1 MKRQTFAC
9 FLALFITAAC
19 SGCAGKAA
27 AVKPTPPPTP
37 VESVTARQGAIA
49 PSVEVAGV
57 IAPYRQVAVTANLSE
72 PLSEVDVVEG
82 QRVRAGAVLARQL
95 TDDLQAQLVSSERVV
110 AEDEARLQQTL
121 YTTVATTAQNA
132 TSVAAAAQS
141 LHEAQTNLSGA
152 ETDLKRY
159 QSLASQGY
167 LPAQTLDQ
175 QRVVVLTD
183 QQAVAAAQATLA
195 SARANDSA
203 NGNGQNSGAQQQD
216 IEAARAAVDA
226 AQASVAQLKAEIA
239 RSVIVAPVAGVV
251 DSVNANPGE
260 YPSGRQLFTIE
271 QNTDVYAIL
280 PASSAQVL
288 NIQVGAGASVEINT
302 SYSANPQWHKDRG
315 TVEAVLDQ
323 VQPGTT
329 NFTIKVLVHNADG
342 HLRAGMP
349 VNAFVDQPVVHG
361 IVIPMTAFID
371 DTHSTVYTISSSD
384 GVVHQQ
390 AVSEVTDDGTN
401 AVVTGIPAGTLLVKN
416 VNNTTVG
423 NGDRVNPSPTPE
435 PSPSPGD
442 KP

>member
-1 MKRQTFAC
+1 L
-9 FLALFITAAC
+9 LAVAC
-19 SGCAGKAA
+19 SGCAGKPAPAA
-27 AVKPTPPPTP
+27 TPAPTAVQ
-37 VESVTARQGAIA
+37 SVTARDGAIA

-72 PLSEVDVVEG
+72 PLTEVDVVEG
-82 QRVRAGAVLARQL
+82 QRVRAGQVLARQL
-95 TDDLQAQLVSSERVV
+95 VDDLEAQLASSERVV
-110 AEDEARLQQTL
+110 GEDEARLQQTL

-159 QSLASQGY
+159 ASLASQGY

-195 SARANDSA
+195 SARANDAA
-203 NGNGQNSGAQQQD
+203 NGNGSNSGAQQQD
-216 IEAARAAVDA
+216 IAAARAAVDA
-226 AQASVAQLKAEIA
+226 AQASVTQLKAEIA
-239 RSVIVAPVAGVV
+239 RAVIVAPVAGVV

-288 NIQVGAGASVEINT
+288 NVQVGAGASIEINT
-302 SYSANPQWHKDRG
+302 SYSANPQWHKDHG
-315 TVEAVLDQ
+315 TVQAVLDQ

-349 VNAFVDQPVVHG
+349 VNAFVDQPAVRGV
-361 IVIPMTAFID
+361 VIPMTAFID
-371 DTHSTVYTISSSD
+371 DTRSTVYTITSD

-390 AVSEVTDDGTN
+390 AVTEVADDGTN
-401 AVVTGIPAGTLLVKN
+401 AVVTGIAAGTVLIQN
-416 VNNTTVG
+416 VNNTTAG

-435 PSPSPGD
+435 PSPSAGA

>member
-1 MKRQTFAC
+1 MAVTC
-9 FLALFITAAC
+9 AAC
-19 SGCAGKAA
+19 GGKPAA
-27 AVKPTPPPTP
+27 KATPPPTP
-37 VESVTARQGAIA
+37 VQSVTARQGAIA

-82 QRVRAGAVLARQL
+82 QRVQAGQVLARQL
-95 TDDLQAQLVSSERVV
+95 IDDLEAQLVSSQRVV
-110 AEDEARLQQTL
+110 GEDEARLQQTL

-132 TSVAAAAQS
+132 TSVAAAAQA

-152 ETDLKRY
+152 QTDLKRY

-195 SARANDSA
+195 SARANDAA
-203 NGNGQNSGAQQQD
+203 NGNGSNSGAQQQD

-239 RSVIVAPVAGVV
+239 RAVIVAPVSGVV

-288 NIQVGAGASVEINT
+288 NVKLGAGASVEVNT
-302 SYSANPQWHKDRG
+302 SYSANPSWHKDPG

-349 VNAFVDQPVVHG
+349 VTAFVDQPAVHG
-361 IVIPMTAFID
+361 VVIPMTAFID
-371 DTHSTVYTISSSD
+371 DTRSTVYTVDRD

-390 AVSEVTDDGTN
+390 AVAEVADDGTN
-401 AVVTGIPAGTLLVKN
+401 AVVTGISAGTVLIKN

-423 NGDRVNPSPTPE
+423 NGDKVNPSPTPA
-435 PSPSPGD
+435 PSPSPD
-442 KP
+442 AKP

>member
-1 MKRQTFAC
+1 M
-9 FLALFITAAC
+9 
-19 SGCAGKAA
+19 
-27 AVKPTPPPTP
+27 
-37 VESVTARQGAIA
+37 TARQGSIA
-49 PSVEVAGV
+49 PS
-57 IAPYRQVAVTANLSE
+57 APYRQVAVTANLSE

-82 QRVRAGAVLARQL
+82 QRVNAGQVLARQL

-110 AEDEARLQQTL
+110 GEDEARLQQTL

-195 SARANDSA
+195 SARANNTA
-203 NGNGQNSGAQQQD
+203 NGNGSSAGAQQQD
-216 IEAARAAVDA
+216 IAAARAAVDA

-239 RSVIVAPVAGVV
+239 RAVIVAPVSGVV

-288 NIQVGAGASVEINT
+288 SVRVGASASIEINT
-302 SYSANPQWHKDRG
+302 SYSANPQWHKDHG
-315 TVEAVLDQ
+315 TVQAVLDQ

-329 NFTIKVLVHNADG
+329 NFTIKVLIHNPDG

-349 VNAFVDQPVVHG
+349 VNAFVDQPTVHG
-361 IVIPMTAFID
+361 VVIPMTAFID
-371 DTHSTVYTISSSD
+371 DTRSTVYTIDES

-390 AVSEVTDDGTN
+390 NVSEVADDGTN
-401 AVVTGIPAGTLLVKN
+401 AVITGISAGTLLIKN

-423 NGDRVNPSPTPE
+423 NGDKVNPSPTPE
-435 PSPSPGD
+435 PSPSAGATP
-442 KP
+442 

>member
-1 MKRQTFAC
+1 MRNTFSS
-9 FLALFITAAC
+9 LALLLGLVC
-19 SGCAGKAA
+19 SGCAGKAEA
-27 AVKPTPPPTP
+27 AKATPPPTP
-37 VESVTARQGAIA
+37 VQAIRASESSIA
-49 PSVEVAGV
+49 PSVEIAGV

-72 PLSEVDVVEG
+72 PLAEVDVVEG
-82 QRVRAGAVLARQL
+82 QTVRAGQVLARQL
-95 TDDLQAQLVSSERVV
+95 TDDLEAQLASSERVV
-110 AEDEARLQQTL
+110 AEDAARLQQTL

-152 ETDLKRY
+152 ETDFKRY

-183 QQAVAAAQATLA
+183 RQAVAAAQATLA
-195 SARANDSA
+195 SARANDAA

-226 AQASVAQLKAEIA
+226 AQATVAQLKAEIA
-239 RSVIVAPVAGVV
+239 RAVIVAPVAGVV

-288 NIQVGAGASVEINT
+288 SVRTGAGASVEINT

-329 NFTIKVLVHNADG
+329 NFTVKVRLHNADG

-349 VNAFVDQPVVHG
+349 VNGFVDEPVVRG
-361 IVIPMTAFID
+361 VVIPMTAFID
-371 DTHSTVYTISSSD
+371 DTHSTIYTIASD

-390 AVSEVTDDGTN
+390 TVAEVADDGAR
-401 AVVTGIPAGTLLVKN
+401 AVVTGVAAGTLLVEN

-423 NGDRVNPSPTPE
+423 NGDRVNPSPTPA
-435 PSPSPGD
+435 SR
-442 KP
+442 

>member
-37 VESVTARQGAIA
+37 VESVTARQGSIA
-49 PSVEVAGV
+49 PSVQVAGV

-288 NIQVGAGASVEINT
+288 DIQVGAGASVEINT

-329 NFTIKVLVHNADG
+329 NFTVKVLVHNADG

-349 VNAFVDQPVVHG
+349 VNAFVDQPVVRG

-401 AVVTGIPAGTLLVKN
+401 AVVTGIPAGTLLIKN

-435 PSPSPGD
+435 PSPSAGD

>member
-1 MKRQTFAC
+1 
-9 FLALFITAAC
+9 
-19 SGCAGKAA
+19 
-27 AVKPTPPPTP
+27 
-37 VESVTARQGAIA
+37 
-49 PSVEVAGV
+49 
-57 IAPYRQVAVTANLSE
+57 
-72 PLSEVDVVEG
+72 
-82 QRVRAGAVLARQL
+82 
-95 TDDLQAQLVSSERVV
+95 
-110 AEDEARLQQTL
+110 
-121 YTTVATTAQNA
+121 
-132 TSVAAAAQS
+132 
-141 LHEAQTNLSGA
+141 
-152 ETDLKRY
+152 
-159 QSLASQGY
+159 

-195 SARANDSA
+195 SARANNAA
-203 NGNGQNSGAQQQD
+203 NGNGSNSGAQQQD

-239 RSVIVAPVAGVV
+239 RAVIVAPVSGVV

-288 NIQVGAGASVEINT
+288 NVKLGAGASVEVNT
-302 SYSANPQWHKDRG
+302 SYSANPSWHKDPGR
-315 TVEAVLDQ
+315 VEAVLDQ

-349 VNAFVDQPVVHG
+349 VTAFVDQPAVHG
-361 IVIPMTAFID
+361 VVIPMTAFID
-371 DTHSTVYTISSSD
+371 DTRSTVYTIDRD

-390 AVSEVTDDGTN
+390 AVAEVADDGTN
-401 AVVTGIPAGTLLVKN
+401 AVVTGISAGTVLIKN

-423 NGDRVNPSPTPE
+423 NGDKVNPSPTPA
-435 PSPSPGD
+435 PSPSPD
-442 KP
+442 AKP

>member
-1 MKRQTFAC
+1 VKRQTFAC